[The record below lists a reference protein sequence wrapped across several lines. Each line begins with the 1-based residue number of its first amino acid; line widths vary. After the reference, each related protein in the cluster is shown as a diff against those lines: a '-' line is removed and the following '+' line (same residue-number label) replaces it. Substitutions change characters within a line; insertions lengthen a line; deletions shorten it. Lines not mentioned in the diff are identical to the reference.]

1 MTDHIP
7 QQVIDLENARRGLR
21 EVRTAL
27 GLVEDD
33 LGMPRRSN
41 PAGPPDR
48 NIARQSFLQRNPE
61 TSSGSGGDQISSV
74 TAAAIARLRAQSG
87 VSSTATADVQE
98 QSPDTEQSAS
108 ATTPTPPVESIDRR
122 SPLMTQEQRDLL
134 LRDEVMLMQIERMQN
149 GL

>member
-1 MTDHIP
+1 M
-7 QQVIDLENARRGLR
+7 DLENARRGLR

-27 GLVEDD
+27 GLVEDE
-33 LGMPRRSN
+33 LGMPRRLNSV
-41 PAGPPDR
+41 GPPDR
-48 NIARQSFLQRNPE
+48 SIARQSSLQRNPE

-74 TAAAIARLRAQSG
+74 TAAVIARLRAQSG
-87 VSSTATADVQE
+87 VEPPNTTADVQE
-98 QSPDTEQSAS
+98 QSPDTEQPAS

-134 LRDEVMLMQIERMQN
+134 LRDEVMLMQIERIQN